1 MDTIEIIITA
11 GLLMI
16 AGIGIYTLC
25 YIEKELNKQYKEW
38 KRKN

>member
-1 MDTIEIIITA
+1 
-11 GLLMI
+11 MI

-38 KRKN
+38 KRKTGKN